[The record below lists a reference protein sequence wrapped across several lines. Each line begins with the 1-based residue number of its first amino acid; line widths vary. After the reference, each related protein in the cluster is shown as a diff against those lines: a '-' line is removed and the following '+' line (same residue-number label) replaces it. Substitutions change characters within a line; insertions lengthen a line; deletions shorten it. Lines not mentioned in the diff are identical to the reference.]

1 MTLTFHFMS
10 NFGNAWQR
18 PPTQSVSE
26 HLQGLIKKEQ
36 PLKPRVENTIRGLNR
51 PISKLEG
58 TKNQLSK
65 KEQNLFNKIV
75 QAKQSCNINTAKAL
89 ANELVQMRKTSSL
102 IGNMKLSV
110 EKTQLRLS
118 TVNTIG
124 DVIVSMQPA
133 LSTMKAV
140 VPAMNNVMTQASD
153 ELESMGG
160 MLGDMMPG
168 SIDGEGVFADS
179 TGSLEETDSIL
190 QEAAAVAETKMGDKF
205 PSVPTDSIS
214 DGFKTSTTDSLTG
227 Y

>member
-1 MTLTFHFMS
+1 MS
-10 NFGNAWQR
+10 NFGQAWQR
-18 PPTQSVSE
+18 PPTQSTSE

-36 PLKPRVENTIRGLNR
+36 PLKPRVESTIRGLNR
-51 PISKLEG
+51 PISQLEG

-75 QAKQSCNINTAKAL
+75 QAKQSGNINAAKSL
-89 ANELVQMRKTSSL
+89 ATELVQMKKTSSL

-140 VPAMNNVMTQASD
+140 IPAMNKIMPQASA
-153 ELESMGG
+153 ELESMGTL
-160 MLGDMMPG
+160 LGDMMPSSIGDG
-168 SIDGEGVFADS
+168 SFADS
-179 TGSLEETDSIL
+179 EMSSQETDSIL
-190 QEAAAVAETKMGDKF
+190 QEAAAIAETQIGDKF
-205 PSVPTDSIS
+205 PTVPNDSIS
-214 DGFKTSTTDSLTG
+214 TRTSSDSLSG

>member
-1 MTLTFHFMS
+1 
-10 NFGNAWQR
+10 
-18 PPTQSVSE
+18 
-26 HLQGLIKKEQ
+26 LIKKEQ
-36 PLKPRVENTIRGLNR
+36 PLKPRVENTIKGLNR

-65 KEQNLFNKIV
+65 KEQTLFNKIV
-75 QAKQSCNINTAKAL
+75 QAKQNGNINTAKSL
-89 ANELVQMRKTSSL
+89 ATELVQMRKTSSL

-140 VPAMNNVMTQASD
+140 VPVMNKIMPQASA
-153 ELESMGG
+153 ELESMGTL
-160 MLGDMMPG
+160 LGDMMPS
-168 SIDGEGVFADS
+168 SIGGDSFADS
-179 TGSLEETDSIL
+179 EMSSQETDSIL
-190 QEAAAVAETKMGDKF
+190 QEAAAIAETQIGDKL
-205 PSVPTDSIS
+205 PSVPSDSIS
-214 DGFKTSTTDSLTG
+214 TRTSVDSFTS